1 MTVKKILKIILCI
14 FGALVIL
21 LLAAVGFFVYL
32 LDYQVRT
39 VDQAESPDGTYELL
53 LQSVGSPLFFSSADG
68 RLVLKQGKEKIAE
81 RDFTL
86 YDDGGSVRADIWQ
99 VTWLQE
105 FVRIRISGSEQNDE
119 WIEITYDGKFFSQYP
134 ARKGTE
140 TEAEAGTEQE
150 AETGAEAAAKQ
161 EKEQAYGEEESEG
174 TAEQTYGEEE
184 SEGTA
189 EQTYGEEE
197 SEGTTE
203 QTYGEGEAAQLSEQ
217 QEEGETYSAEEL
229 EEAAEEQ
236 HMNQQLKQLKIKKG
250 YRTIYD
256 TCFQEEGYSFTEDYD
271 AKGNS
276 RAILK
281 EDENS
286 VEYLVYDRESQNGL
300 CGLYVYYRA
309 PRAADGSWSP
319 MDAEILDI
327 YAYVYA
333 GDSVISSGKTGWS
346 DAGSEEYRDATGE

>member
-189 EQTYGEEE
+189 EQTYGE
-197 SEGTTE
+197 
-203 QTYGEGEAAQLSEQ
+203 GEAAQLSEQ

-236 HMNQQLKQLKIKKG
+236 HMNQQLKIKKG

-319 MDAEILDI
+319 MDAEILEI

>member
-68 RLVLKQGKEKIAE
+68 RLVLKQGKDKIAE

-134 ARKGTE
+134 ARDGTE

-150 AETGAEAAAKQ
+150 AETGAEDAAKQ
-161 EKEQAYGEEESEG
+161 EK
-174 TAEQTYGEEE
+174 EQTYGEEE

-189 EQTYGEEE
+189 EQI
-197 SEGTTE
+197 
-203 QTYGEGEAAQLSEQ
+203 YGEGEPEQLSEQ
-217 QEEGETYSAEEL
+217 QEEGETYSEEEL

-236 HMNQQLKQLKIKKG
+236 RMNQQLKQLRIKKG

-281 EDENS
+281 EDETS
-286 VEYLVYDRESQNGL
+286 IEYLVYDRESQNGL

>member
-189 EQTYGEEE
+189 EQTYGE
-197 SEGTTE
+197 
-203 QTYGEGEAAQLSEQ
+203 GEAAQLSEQ

-250 YRTIYD
+250 YWTIYD

-281 EDENS
+281 EDETS
-286 VEYLVYDRESQNGL
+286 IEYLVYDRESPNGL

>member
-1 MTVKKILKIILCI
+1 MKKILKIILCI

-134 ARKGTE
+134 AREGTE
-140 TEAEAGTEQE
+140 TEAEG
-150 AETGAEAAAKQ
+150 AAKQ
-161 EKEQAYGEEESEG
+161 EK
-174 TAEQTYGEEE
+174 EQTYGEEE

-189 EQTYGEEE
+189 EQTYGEGE
-197 SEGTTE
+197 SE
-203 QTYGEGEAAQLSEQ
+203 QLSEQ
-217 QEEGETYSAEEL
+217 QEEGETYSEEEL

-236 HMNQQLKQLKIKKG
+236 RTNQQLKQLRIKKG

-319 MDAEILDI
+319 MDAEILEI

>member
-134 ARKGTE
+134 AREGTE
-140 TEAEAGTEQE
+140 TEAEG
-150 AETGAEAAAKQ
+150 AAKQ
-161 EKEQAYGEEESEG
+161 EK
-174 TAEQTYGEEE
+174 EQTYGEEE

-189 EQTYGEEE
+189 
-197 SEGTTE
+197 E

-319 MDAEILDI
+319 MDAEILEI

>member
-1 MTVKKILKIILCI
+1 MKKILKIILCI

-105 FVRIRISGSEQNDE
+105 SVRIRISGSEQNDE

-134 ARKGTE
+134 ARDGTE

-189 EQTYGEEE
+189 EQTYGEGE
-197 SEGTTE
+197 SE
-203 QTYGEGEAAQLSEQ
+203 QLSEQ

-236 HMNQQLKQLKIKKG
+236 HMNQQLKQLRIKKG

>member
-105 FVRIRISGSEQNDE
+105 FVWIRISGSEQNDE

-134 ARKGTE
+134 ARDGTE

-150 AETGAEAAAKQ
+150 AETGAEDAAKQ
-161 EKEQAYGEEESEG
+161 EK
-174 TAEQTYGEEE
+174 EQTYGEEE

-189 EQTYGEEE
+189 EQI
-197 SEGTTE
+197 
-203 QTYGEGEAAQLSEQ
+203 YGEGEPEQMSER
-217 QEEGETYSAEEL
+217 QEEGETYSEEEL

-236 HMNQQLKQLKIKKG
+236 RMNQQLKQLRIKKG

-281 EDENS
+281 EAETS

>member
-1 MTVKKILKIILCI
+1 MTVKKRLKIILCI

-134 ARKGTE
+134 ARDGTE

-150 AETGAEAAAKQ
+150 AETGAEDAAKQ
-161 EKEQAYGEEESEG
+161 EK
-174 TAEQTYGEEE
+174 EQTYGEEE

-189 EQTYGEEE
+189 
-197 SEGTTE
+197 E

-236 HMNQQLKQLKIKKG
+236 RMNQQLKQLRIKKG

-256 TCFQEEGYSFTEDYD
+256 TCFQKEGYSFTEDYD

-286 VEYLVYDRESQNGL
+286 VEYLVYDRESPNGL

-333 GDSVISSGKTGWS
+333 GDSVISSDKTGWS

>member
-119 WIEITYDGKFFSQYP
+119 WIEITYDGKFFPSIRQGMGQRQKQRLVRSRRQRPEQRLPLSRRKSRRTVKKNQKERQSRRTAKKSQKERQSRHMVKEKQP
-134 ARKGTE
+134 NCLSSRKKERPIARKNWRR
-140 TEAEAGTEQE
+140 
-150 AETGAEAAAKQ
+150 
-161 EKEQAYGEEESEG
+161 
-174 TAEQTYGEEE
+174 
-184 SEGTA
+184 
-189 EQTYGEEE
+189 
-197 SEGTTE
+197 
-203 QTYGEGEAAQLSEQ
+203 Q
-217 QEEGETYSAEEL
+217 Q
-229 EEAAEEQ
+229 
-236 HMNQQLKQLKIKKG
+236 K
-250 YRTIYD
+250 
-256 TCFQEEGYSFTEDYD
+256 
-271 AKGNS
+271 
-276 RAILK
+276 
-281 EDENS
+281 
-286 VEYLVYDRESQNGL
+286 
-300 CGLYVYYRA
+300 
-309 PRAADGSWSP
+309 
-319 MDAEILDI
+319 
-327 YAYVYA
+327 
-333 GDSVISSGKTGWS
+333 SST
-346 DAGSEEYRDATGE
+346 

>member
-39 VDQAESPDGTYELL
+39 VDQSESPDGTYELL

-81 RDFTL
+81 RDFSL
-86 YDDGGSVRADIWQ
+86 YDEGGSVRADIWQ

-119 WIEITYDGKFFSQYP
+119 WIEITYDGKFFSKYP

-189 EQTYGEEE
+189 
-197 SEGTTE
+197 E

-286 VEYLVYDRESQNGL
+286 VEYLVYDRESPNGL

-309 PRAADGSWSP
+309 PRAACGNP
-319 MDAEILDI
+319 GYLCLCLCRRL
-327 YAYVYA
+327 
-333 GDSVISSGKTGWS
+333 
-346 DAGSEEYRDATGE
+346 RDQQR

>member
-105 FVRIRISGSEQNDE
+105 SVRIRISGSEQNDE

-134 ARKGTE
+134 AREE
-140 TEAEAGTEQE
+140 T
-150 AETGAEAAAKQ
+150 ETGAEAAAKQ
-161 EKEQAYGEEESEG
+161 EKEQMYGEEESEG
-174 TAEQTYGEEE
+174 TAEL
-184 SEGTA
+184 
-189 EQTYGEEE
+189 
-197 SEGTTE
+197 
-203 QTYGEGEAAQLSEQ
+203 TYGEGEAAQLSEQ

-236 HMNQQLKQLKIKKG
+236 RMNQQLKQLRIKKG

-256 TCFQEEGYSFTEDYD
+256 TCFQKEGYSFTEDYD

-281 EDENS
+281 EDETS
-286 VEYLVYDRESQNGL
+286 IEYLVYDRESQNGL

-333 GDSVISSGKTGWS
+333 GDSVISSDKTGWS

>member
-134 ARKGTE
+134 AREGTE
-140 TEAEAGTEQE
+140 TEGEAGTEQE
-150 AETGAEAAAKQ
+150 AETGAEDAAKQ

-174 TAEQTYGEEE
+174 TAEQTYGEGE
-184 SEGTA
+184 SE
-189 EQTYGEEE
+189 
-197 SEGTTE
+197 
-203 QTYGEGEAAQLSEQ
+203 QLSEQ
-217 QEEGETYSAEEL
+217 QEEGETYSEEEL

-236 HMNQQLKQLKIKKG
+236 RTNQQLKQLRIKKG

-281 EDENS
+281 EDETS

-319 MDAEILDI
+319 MDAEILEI

>member
-1 MTVKKILKIILCI
+1 MKKILKIILCI

-134 ARKGTE
+134 ARDGTE

-189 EQTYGEEE
+189 EQTYGEGE
-197 SEGTTE
+197 SE
-203 QTYGEGEAAQLSEQ
+203 QLSEQ

-236 HMNQQLKQLKIKKG
+236 HMNQQLKQLRIKKG

>member
-1 MTVKKILKIILCI
+1 MKKILKIILCI

-134 ARKGTE
+134 AREGTE
-140 TEAEAGTEQE
+140 TEAEG
-150 AETGAEAAAKQ
+150 AAKQ
-161 EKEQAYGEEESEG
+161 EK
-174 TAEQTYGEEE
+174 EQTYGEEE

-189 EQTYGEEE
+189 EQTYGEGE
-197 SEGTTE
+197 SE
-203 QTYGEGEAAQLSEQ
+203 QLSEQ
-217 QEEGETYSAEEL
+217 QEEGETYSEEEL

-236 HMNQQLKQLKIKKG
+236 RTNQQLKQLRIKKG

-281 EDENS
+281 EDETS
-286 VEYLVYDRESQNGL
+286 IEYLVYDRESQNGL

>member
-1 MTVKKILKIILCI
+1 MKKILKIILCI

-134 ARKGTE
+134 AREGTE
-140 TEAEAGTEQE
+140 TEAEG
-150 AETGAEAAAKQ
+150 AAKQ
-161 EKEQAYGEEESEG
+161 EK
-174 TAEQTYGEEE
+174 EQTYGEEE

-189 EQTYGEEE
+189 EQTYGEGE
-197 SEGTTE
+197 SE
-203 QTYGEGEAAQLSEQ
+203 QLSEQ
-217 QEEGETYSAEEL
+217 QEEGETYSEEEL

-236 HMNQQLKQLKIKKG
+236 RTNQQLKQLRIKKG

>member
-189 EQTYGEEE
+189 EQTYGE
-197 SEGTTE
+197 
-203 QTYGEGEAAQLSEQ
+203 GEAAQLSEQ

-250 YRTIYD
+250 YWTIYD

>member
-1 MTVKKILKIILCI
+1 MKKILKIILCI

-161 EKEQAYGEEESEG
+161 EKEQMYGEEESEG
-174 TAEQTYGEEE
+174 TAEQI
-184 SEGTA
+184 
-189 EQTYGEEE
+189 
-197 SEGTTE
+197 
-203 QTYGEGEAAQLSEQ
+203 YGEGEPEQLSEQ
-217 QEEGETYSAEEL
+217 QEEGETYSEEEL

-236 HMNQQLKQLKIKKG
+236 RTNQQLKQLRIKKG

-281 EDENS
+281 EDETS
-286 VEYLVYDRESQNGL
+286 IEYLVYDRESQNGL

>member
-134 ARKGTE
+134 ARDGTE

-150 AETGAEAAAKQ
+150 AETGAEDAAKQ
-161 EKEQAYGEEESEG
+161 EK
-174 TAEQTYGEEE
+174 EQTYGEEE

-189 EQTYGEEE
+189 EQI
-197 SEGTTE
+197 
-203 QTYGEGEAAQLSEQ
+203 YGEGEPEQLSEQ
-217 QEEGETYSAEEL
+217 QEEGETYSEEEL

-236 HMNQQLKQLKIKKG
+236 RMNQQLKQLRIKKG

-256 TCFQEEGYSFTEDYD
+256 TCFQEEGYSFTEDKSE
-271 AKGNS
+271 AKRS
-276 RAILK
+276 
-281 EDENS
+281 
-286 VEYLVYDRESQNGL
+286 
-300 CGLYVYYRA
+300 
-309 PRAADGSWSP
+309 
-319 MDAEILDI
+319 
-327 YAYVYA
+327 
-333 GDSVISSGKTGWS
+333 
-346 DAGSEEYRDATGE
+346 

>member
-134 ARKGTE
+134 AREGTE
-140 TEAEAGTEQE
+140 TEAEG
-150 AETGAEAAAKQ
+150 AAKQ
-161 EKEQAYGEEESEG
+161 EK
-174 TAEQTYGEEE
+174 EQTYGEEE

-189 EQTYGEEE
+189 EQTYGE
-197 SEGTTE
+197 
-203 QTYGEGEAAQLSEQ
+203 GEAAQLSEQ
-217 QEEGETYSAEEL
+217 QKEGETYSAEEL

-236 HMNQQLKQLKIKKG
+236 HMNQQLKQLRIKKG

-281 EDENS
+281 EDETS